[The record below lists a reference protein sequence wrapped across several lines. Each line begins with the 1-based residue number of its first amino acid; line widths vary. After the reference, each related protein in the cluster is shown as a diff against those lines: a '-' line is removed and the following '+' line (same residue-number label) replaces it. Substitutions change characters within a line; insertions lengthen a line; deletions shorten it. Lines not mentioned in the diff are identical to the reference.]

1 MLEKKNI
8 WFLCPIVL
16 IIISLILYPRLPED
30 IPMQFNIHGEAN
42 WTLPKMIGL
51 WIMPCLQIV
60 LLLWNRNKEN
70 NNAGL
75 VVVLLMFIQLCVMI
89 TSLGGI

>member
-1 MLEKKNI
+1 
-8 WFLCPIVL
+8 
-16 IIISLILYPRLPED
+16 
-30 IPMQFNIHGEAN
+30 
-42 WTLPKMIGL
+42 MIGL

-75 VVVLLMFIQLCVMI
+75 VVVLLMFIQLFVMI